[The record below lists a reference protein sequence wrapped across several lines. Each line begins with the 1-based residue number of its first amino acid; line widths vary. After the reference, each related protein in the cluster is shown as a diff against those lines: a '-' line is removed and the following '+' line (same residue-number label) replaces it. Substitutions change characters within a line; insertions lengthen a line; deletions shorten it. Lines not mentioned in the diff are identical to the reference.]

1 MHSSF
6 SQLRKV
12 CTTSNKL
19 FSLVEI
25 IYIDHFVHN
34 SYIPGSV
41 VLLVNETLFTHQQA
55 YRIVVNK
62 DQATVI
68 GATPVGVWYGLQTL
82 MQLLKLYPPKE
93 GIPPLTVNT

>member
-12 CTTSNKL
+12 YTTCSKL
-19 FSLVEI
+19 LSLVI
-25 IYIDHFVHN
+25 TYTDHFVHN
-34 SYIPGSV
+34 SFIPGSI
-41 VLLVNETLFTHQQA
+41 VLLVNNTLFTHQQA

-62 DQATVI
+62 DQTTVI
-68 GATPVGVWYGLQTL
+68 GATPVGAWYGLQTL